1 MKPLRDNDFKLKSI
15 LEVCHL
21 VPFNLRF
28 SIFNFQ
34 FAMLFAV
41 LALGSWSFAEEPTP
55 TAAPVPSAE
64 DAYKRGVAY
73 LLTTQNKDGSW
84 GTFESARPDEVYTDT
99 IASYRAFLDATTGLC
114 VEALITPAKT
124 NKDAAKAL
132 EKAIKFLIK
141 SPPVLRASGMVFYNV
156 WTHIYVLDAMNA
168 VLNEEKLSS
177 FHSDAKIVAKR
188 QVDGFAKLQGCEG
201 GFGYYDF
208 DLGGVQP
215 AGRESTS
222 FTTAAA
228 LLALDGAKSAGV
240 DVPEAMVKD
249 ALKSLTRLRGGDG
262 AYIYG
267 TYLLDRPK
275 HFANREKG
283 SIGRSQVCNLT
294 LWRLK
299 TGLVTQKD
307 LSAGLDNLLKDHA
320 FIEMGKGRPIP
331 HESWYCTA
339 GYYFLFGH
347 YYAARVAKELPSDEA
362 KKYLGSLKD
371 ILCRLQEPDGSWW
384 DYPLY
389 GYYKAYGTAFALMTL
404 EMANEP
410 AVVKGEGSGK

>member
-1 MKPLRDNDFKLKSI
+1 ML
-15 LEVCHL
+15 L
-21 VPFNLRF
+21 V
-28 SIFNFQ
+28 
-34 FAMLFAV
+34 LFTFTS
-41 LALGSWSFAEEPTP
+41 LCCGEEP
-55 TAAPVPSAE
+55 APLPNIE
-64 DAYKRGVAY
+64 EAYKRGLAY
-73 LLTTQNKDGSW
+73 LLSAQNKDGSW
-84 GTFESARPDEVYTDT
+84 GTFESARADEVYVDT
-99 IASYRAFLDATTGLC
+99 VASFRAFHDATTGLC
-114 VEALITPAKT
+114 VEALITPAHV

-132 EKAIKFLIK
+132 EKGIKFLVK
-141 SPPVLRASGMVFYNV
+141 SRPVLRASGTVFYNV

-168 VLNEEKLSS
+168 VLRDERLKS
-177 FHSDAKIVAKR
+177 FHSDAKEVARR
-188 QVDGFAKLQGCEG
+188 QIEGFARLQGLEG

-208 DLGGVQP
+208 DLGTAQP
-215 AGRESTS
+215 GGRESTS

-228 LLALDGAKSAGV
+228 LLALDGAKAAGV
-240 DVPEAMVKD
+240 DVPENMIKD
-249 ALKSLTRLRGGDG
+249 GLKSLTRLRNGDG

-267 TYLLDRPK
+267 TYLVDWPK

-283 SIGRSQVCNLT
+283 SIGRSQVCNLA
-294 LWRLK
+294 LWKLK
-299 TGLVTQKD
+299 TEQVTQKD
-307 LSAGLDNLLKDHA
+307 MQTGLDNLLKDHA

-404 EMANEP
+404 EMAKE
-410 AVVKGEGSGK
+410 